1 LRLLHTVLEGHGH
14 RTSGH
19 AESDMWHRETFCW
32 STGCLCDLTPEY
44 ARVNRWNWGFATVTV
59 DTAGS
64 FDVDNYR
71 ISAKGEIRSS

>member
-1 LRLLHTVLEGHGH
+1 MPNPICGTAR
-14 RTSGH
+14 R
-19 AESDMWHRETFCW
+19 FCW

>member
-1 LRLLHTVLEGHGH
+1 MPNPTCGTAR
-14 RTSGH
+14 R
-19 AESDMWHRETFCW
+19 FCW